1 MTRPAGDR
9 RPGILCVTDR
19 LALEDRDVAS
29 AIRAAI
35 RGGADM
41 VQLREKD
48 LRGGELLRLARES
61 VAAAKEAG
69 GRCRVLVNDRLDVA
83 LAAKASGVHL
93 PAQGLPIAAVRRH
106 APRTFAIGRSVHSRA
121 EARQA
126 EKEGA
131 DYLLFGP
138 VFATPS
144 KAAFGPPHGPDG
156 LRRVVESVRCPVW
169 AIGGINRETIG
180 DLRGIPLGGVAA
192 ITAIISAP
200 DPSEAVRELRALL
213 EKPG

>member
-1 MTRPAGDR
+1 MSRAPDDR
-9 RPGILCVTDR
+9 GPGILCVTDR
-19 LALEDRDVAS
+19 LALGGRAVQE

-35 RGGADM
+35 AGGADM

-48 LRGGELLRLARES
+48 LRGGELLRLTREV

-69 GRCRVLVNDRLDVA
+69 GRCRVLLNDRLDVA

-93 PAQGLPIAAVRRH
+93 PAQGLPLPAARRH
-106 APRTFAIGRSVHSRA
+106 APKAFVIGRSVHSRT

-126 EKEGA
+126 EREGA

-144 KAAFGPPHGPDG
+144 KATFGPPHGPER
-156 LRRVVESVRCPVW
+156 LRKVVESVRCPVW
-169 AIGGINRETIG
+169 AIGGISPETIG
-180 DLRGIPLGGVAA
+180 DLRGIPLAGVAA
-192 ITAIISAP
+192 ITAIFGAA
-200 DPSEAVRELRALL
+200 DPGEAVRELRSRLVAS
-213 EKPG
+213 G